1 MPKIYTKQE
10 IQTAAEQLLAKPSFQ
25 ELLETILKVPE
36 HRRDAITEKSIHE
49 LQQKVYYRELEAG
62 KIEWLNSGDGS
73 SENIICW
80 VSGADRVEAD
90 FTQRR
95 TITQI
100 KKLAEGNPEDVVIH
114 WINKDGSINC
124 SFPVEYVSIRKPK
137 QMNYSEEQREVL
149 RERMKAI
156 KSKDTVHEK

>member
-1 MPKIYTKQE
+1 MQKCYVEQE
-10 IQTAAEQLLAKPSFQ
+10 IQAAAEQLLARPSFR
-25 ELLETILKVPE
+25 ELLETVLKVPE
-36 HRRDAITEKSIHE
+36 HRRDAIMEKSIHE
-49 LQQKVYYRELEAG
+49 LQRKVCFKEIEAG

-80 VSGADRVEAD
+80 VTGADRVEAD

-95 TITQI
+95 IITQI
-100 KKLAEGNPEDVVIH
+100 KKLAERNPEDVVIH